1 MFCYAKYIARTATKP
16 DMESFSVAWDA
27 FFGSIRRAR
36 GRFASEAGAGEL
48 TLPQYQL
55 VTALS
60 EMPQRPIGELPE
72 AAGIAP
78 PTATRMLDGL
88 ERAGIVR
95 RTPSTEDRRV
105 VIVQLTA
112 KGGRLLERK
121 RKRVEERRRALY
133 DSLSPTERDQAERL
147 LHRLAVL
154 MDEL

>member
-1 MFCYAKYIARTATKP
+1 
-16 DMESFSVAWDA
+16 MESFSVAWDA

-36 GRFASEAGAGEL
+36 GRFAREAGAGEL

-55 VTALS
+55 LTALS
-60 EMPQRPIGELPE
+60 DMAQRPVGELAE
-72 AAGIAP
+72 AAGIAA

-105 VIVQLTA
+105 VTVQLTP
-112 KGGRLLERK
+112 KGGRLLKRK

-133 DSLSPTERDQAERL
+133 DSLSAAEREQAERL
-147 LHRLAVL
+147 LHRLAAL

>member
-1 MFCYAKYIARTATKP
+1 
-16 DMESFSVAWDA
+16 MESFSVAWDA

-36 GRFASEAGAGEL
+36 GRFAREAGAGEL

-55 VTALS
+55 LTALS
-60 EMPQRPIGELPE
+60 DMPQRPVGELAE
-72 AAGIAP
+72 AAGIAA

-105 VIVQLTA
+105 VTVQLTP
-112 KGGRLLERK
+112 KGGRLLKRK

-133 DSLSPTERDQAERL
+133 DSLSAAEREQAERL
-147 LHRLAVL
+147 LHRLAAL

>member
-1 MFCYAKYIARTATKP
+1 MPKAKSTTDTER
-16 DMESFSVAWDA
+16 FSIAWDA

-36 GRFASEAGAGEL
+36 GRFAREAAGGEL

-55 VTALS
+55 VAALGG
-60 EMPQRPIGELPE
+60 MPQRPVGELAE

-95 RTPSTEDRRV
+95 RKASSEDRRV
-105 VIVQLTA
+105 VTVQLTP
-112 KGGRLLERK
+112 KGGRVLARK
-121 RKRVEERRRALY
+121 RKWVEERRRALY
-133 DSLSPTERDQAERL
+133 DSLTPAERKQAERL
-147 LHRLAVL
+147 LHRLADL

>member
-1 MFCYAKYIARTATKP
+1 
-16 DMESFSVAWDA
+16 
-27 FFGSIRRAR
+27 
-36 GRFASEAGAGEL
+36 
-48 TLPQYQL
+48 
-55 VTALS
+55 VTAWG
-60 EMPQRPIGELPE
+60 EMPQRPIGGLAE

>member
-1 MFCYAKYIARTATKP
+1 MTTANSTA
-16 DMESFSVAWDA
+16 DTESFSVAWDA

-36 GRFASEAGAGEL
+36 GRFAREAGGGEL

-55 VTALS
+55 VTS
-60 EMPQRPIGELPE
+60 MGEMPQRPVGELAE

-95 RTPSTEDRRV
+95 RNPSSEDRRV
-105 VIVQLTA
+105 VTVQLTS
-112 KGGRLLERK
+112 KGRRVLARK
-121 RKRVEERRRALY
+121 RKWVEERRRALY
-133 DSLSPTERDQAERL
+133 DSLTPVEREQAERL
-147 LHRLAVL
+147 LHRLAGL